1 MTQCLLQVSDDEAG
15 SDDSIHTVTEAE
27 SQFSY
32 AKQHGAIRKAG

>member
-1 MTQCLLQVSDDEAG
+1 MLLFQVSDDDGE